1 MMPVPGGVGVAE
13 AGYTFGLQAIGVPSP
28 IAVSTAIAFRLVTFY
43 LPPLWCSQAMTW
55 LRRNA
60 YV

>member
-1 MMPVPGGVGVAE
+1 MPVPGGVRVAE
-13 AGYTFGLQAIGVPSP
+13 AGYTYGLMAIGVPST
-28 IAVSTAIAFRLVTFY
+28 IAVSTAIAFRHVHI
-43 LPPLWCSQAMTW
+43 PPLVASMSW